1 MVRNAGRELPIAN
14 GSFLAA
20 QSPFGLKSFVP
31 ARNVPKGDCG
41 PKEFAFI
48 VSEAALRNE
57 QYRTPRHLS
66 DRQFGKHYQL
76 VGRDGKPLGK
86 GRM

>member
-1 MVRNAGRELPIAN
+1 M
-14 GSFLAA
+14 
-20 QSPFGLKSFVP
+20 P
-31 ARNVPKGDCG
+31 ARNVPKGDCS

-66 DRQFGKHYQL
+66 DRQFGKHHQFM
-76 VGRDGKPLGK
+76 GRDGKLLGK
-86 GRM
+86 VRI